1 MNCDVSENCLITWLL
16 KKNKNTITH
25 LIHLCPRFSNARL
38 FVSSHSRKKRTKEEA
53 AQNKSCP
60 IILTTIAMIADDPA
74 RQLGRAQAVRTLRL
88 GKRLM
93 LLRHHCI
100 ASTVSTTTTTT
111 VTLSDATTVATV
123 SCCWMSRAG
132 TTGRLTS
139 ASTGGRSAD
148 AATTAIVMM
157 TAVKLI
163 LARFCDR
170 MCVCLCQTVGK
181 NSFAA
186 AAAATRWHATTT
198 PESWV
203 LECV

>member
-1 MNCDVSENCLITWLL
+1 MNYDVSENCLITWLL

-38 FVSSHSRKKRTKEEA
+38 LVSTHSRKKRTKEEA

-93 LLRHHCI
+93 LLRYHCI

-111 VTLSDATTVATV
+111 TTVTLSDATTAATI

-132 TTGRLTS
+132 TTGRMTS

-148 AATTAIVMM
+148 AATTTAIVMM

-170 MCVCLCQTVGK
+170 MCVFVSDSQEGIVLQQQQQQDD
-181 NSFAA
+181 
-186 AAAATRWHATTT
+186 TRRQRQSHG
-198 PESWV
+198 
-203 LECV
+203 C